1 MEQLNQYFIFFLYTG
16 GFCLALTL
24 GLTVLL
30 SSREF
35 VQPDKLRRF
44 FSIGLLLLGIHLLCG
59 AFFPFFGP
67 VLLLV
72 TKYLLV
78 AVDLA
83 FLIFLLVALLGS
95 LRLTDNPSMASS
107 SSANADASGQ
117 DTAGSQPA
125 AATQFADTET
135 AAAQTVDKPQATA
148 GISEFEE
155 ESDADALSDEA
166 ADESADDDSDNVE
179 KLENPN
185 VDDFLFF
192 QKVEALMVNE
202 MLFCEQ
208 ELSRESLA
216 TAIGTNRTY
225 LARSIKSATGKTFSE
240 YITNLR
246 TAYAAKLLTTTDE
259 PLDLIGTLVGF
270 RSKSAYY
277 RAFAAAYNCSPSE
290 YRKNSVCR
298 SLDK

>member
-1 MEQLNQYFIFFLYTG
+1 MEQLSQYFIFFLYTG

-24 GLTVLL
+24 GLVVLL
-30 SSREF
+30 SGREF
-35 VQPDKLRRF
+35 VQSAKLRRYF
-44 FSIGLLLLGIHLLCG
+44 AYGLMLFGVHLLLA
-59 AFFPFFGP
+59 AFSPFFGP
-67 VLLLV
+67 VLLIIA
-72 TKYLLV
+72 KCLLILI
-78 AVDLA
+78 DLA
-83 FLIFLLVALLGS
+83 LLIFLFIAVIGS
-95 LRLTDNPSMASS
+95 QSASS
-107 SSANADASGQ
+107 SKPLEASY
-117 DTAGSQPA
+117 PA
-125 AATQFADTET
+125 AAAPQDVRTVQPASSTNPLEAADPAT
-135 AAAQTVDKPQATA
+135 AAPRAD
-148 GISEFEE
+148 GEFAE
-155 ESDADALSDEA
+155 ESDALNDEISEE
-166 ADESADDDSDNVE
+166 DADDVE

-240 YITNLR
+240 YITSLR

-277 RAFAAAYNCSPSE
+277 RAFAAAYNSSPSE

>member
-1 MEQLNQYFIFFLYTG
+1 MNQINYLILFFANAVT
-16 GFCLALTL
+16 FCLAATL
-24 GLTVLL
+24 GLLFLV
-30 SSREF
+30 SDRAYGAHGKIQKIFGSC
-35 VQPDKLRRF
+35 
-44 FSIGLLLLGIHLLCG
+44 LLLIALQVLYLTFIPFYPDTLNAVLQFAVLTADI
-59 AFFPFFGP
+59 AFFIYCIVF
-67 VLLLV
+67 
-72 TKYLLV
+72 
-78 AVDLA
+78 
-83 FLIFLLVALLGS
+83 IS
-95 LRLTDNPSMASS
+95 RSIHSS
-107 SSANADASGQ
+107 SDSRMPDA
-117 DTAGSQPA
+117 PLPY
-125 AATQFADTET
+125 
-135 AAAQTVDKPQATA
+135 VP
-148 GISEFEE
+148 EE
-155 ESDADALSDEA
+155 EAPADIDE
-166 ADESADDDSDNVE
+166 DSE
-179 KLENPN
+179 TEEQLENPN

-208 ELSRESLA
+208 ELSREALA

-290 YRKNSVCR
+290 YRKNSVC
-298 SLDK
+298 LKVLEK